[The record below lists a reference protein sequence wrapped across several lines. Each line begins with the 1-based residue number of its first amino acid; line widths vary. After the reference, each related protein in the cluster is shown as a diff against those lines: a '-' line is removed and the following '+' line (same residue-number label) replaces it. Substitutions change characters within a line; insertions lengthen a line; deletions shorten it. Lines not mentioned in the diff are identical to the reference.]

1 MRRLAYRWEEGE
13 GRSRHLDGVP
23 ALGPMTIAW
32 ELFGVPMKQWCKDSG
47 VSVRSS
53 LDDSTEQPELR
64 TSEARGQDG
73 QRGLG
78 TETKKQE

>member
-1 MRRLAYRWEEGE
+1 
-13 GRSRHLDGVP
+13 
-23 ALGPMTIAW
+23 MTIAW

-78 TETKKQE
+78 TETKKQEQEEPGGGPSV